1 MPCVAMVPGTR
12 PERLEVQTMLRKRQ
26 EAIRILPPVVE
37 PMSEADF
44 EEVTD
49 LLADLILEKIRRN
62 RKSGLVAAKESHGGS
77 EDLSGSHNR

>member
-26 EAIRILPPVVE
+26 EPIRILPPVVE

-49 LLADLILEKIRRN
+49 LLADLILSLATRM
-62 RKSGLVAAKESHGGS
+62 GPPCCQQLGTTPGS
-77 EDLSGSHNR
+77 A

>member
-1 MPCVAMVPGTR
+1 MV
-12 PERLEVQTMLRKRQ
+12 RKRQ
-26 EAIRILPPVVE
+26 EPIKILPPVIK

-62 RKSGLVAAKESHGGS
+62 QKSGPVAATESHGGS